1 MVSVEMT
8 LYNPSTNVFVDV
20 RYLLE
25 MPKFSEPQKTV
36 LVNTVWILNRTSTQ
50 DVIVFSV
57 LVLYLLLTLFILKS
71 VFKDFR
77 SSVRSLCLKYNI
89 ILVVFMILGL
99 VTHVL
104 SLYESHNIRSKIIAK
119 RSIIDLNKLVYIKGF
134 MDTFYGMTCFFLII
148 RTLLLLRFSR
158 MVNIMHNVIYISI
171 TQILYF
177 SMYLIVTMVAFSVTG
192 NLLFGANSYEFSS
205 FTNSMITLLGALTR
219 NVDYEKVFIAFPVRA
234 PVFFFFYV
242 GSTYLVLTKVI
253 FAIFLT
259 TVRDLRQGRSIIEDL
274 NFFGFLWD
282 RFTEWL
288 WEEEAN
294 SAKNNQLSREQI
306 KRRGQVIESVI
317 TKFDE
322 MEAFADSLLRTIES
336 APLSSPSS
344 MKLQHNSGSQ
354 ATLSSETQSVT
365 SVFPMAH
372 RNKVMPLSVV
382 AASIQ
387 PMKPVEKQP
396 PATQYSKSRKRR
408 LRIFSES
415 DTPVRLNNE
424 LVLEDTKSPEGEL
437 RGIEHQYDDA
447 DTETLQVKTLRT
459 RSPPKLS
466 ATPLPPSILPIM
478 NNKAVLPPLR
488 ITKENNDKS

>member
-25 MPKFSEPQKTV
+25 MLKFSEPQKTV

-177 SMYLIVTMVAFSVTG
+177 SMYLVATMVAFSVTG

-242 GSTYLVLTKVI
+242 GSTYLVLSKVI

-274 NFFGFLWD
+274 NFVGFLWD

-306 KRRGQVIESVI
+306 KRRGRVIESVI
-317 TKFDE
+317 TK
-322 MEAFADSLLRTIES
+322 I
-336 APLSSPSS
+336 
-344 MKLQHNSGSQ
+344 
-354 ATLSSETQSVT
+354 
-365 SVFPMAH
+365 
-372 RNKVMPLSVV
+372 
-382 AASIQ
+382 
-387 PMKPVEKQP
+387 
-396 PATQYSKSRKRR
+396 
-408 LRIFSES
+408 
-415 DTPVRLNNE
+415 
-424 LVLEDTKSPEGEL
+424 
-437 RGIEHQYDDA
+437 
-447 DTETLQVKTLRT
+447 
-459 RSPPKLS
+459 
-466 ATPLPPSILPIM
+466 
-478 NNKAVLPPLR
+478 
-488 ITKENNDKS
+488 